1 MKGARVVLA
10 WKKGSQNVTGAF
22 KCTNYYEEEAD
33 RLFSISLE
41 LAHVNITAK

>member
-10 WKKGSQNVTGAF
+10 WKKGRQNVTGAF
-22 KCTNYYEEEAD
+22 NCMNYSEEEAD